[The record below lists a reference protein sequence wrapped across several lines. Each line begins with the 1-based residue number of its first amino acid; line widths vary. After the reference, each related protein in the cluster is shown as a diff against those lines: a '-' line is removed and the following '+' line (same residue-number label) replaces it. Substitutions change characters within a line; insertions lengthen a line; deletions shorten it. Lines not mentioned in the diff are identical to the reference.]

1 MHGSRHLRIRNR
13 FLPYKLSTISTD
25 VAAND
30 AKAGNNMP
38 SSTVSALNAPTSF
51 TGEAQDRLARPASLS
66 AGLLALGIVYGD
78 LGTSPLYTLQTIVH
92 IMGHQFAPEAALGS
106 LSLIF
111 WALIITISIKYCFFV
126 MRADNHGEG
135 GILALMALTGAH
147 WAGRGRWLIIMGLF
161 GAALIYGD
169 GIITPAI
176 SVLSAVEGLNVA
188 TSIFK
193 PYTMPMAVAILV
205 GLFAIQHRGTG
216 AVGKAFGPIMLLWFA
231 TIAILGIIGIMQHP
245 GVLAAINPIY
255 GAQLLM
261 NHGFLGFS
269 VLGGVFLALTG
280 GEALY
285 ADMGHIGRNPIRL
298 TWYGFVLPALVLNY
312 AGQIANF
319 LEAPDLEANP
329 FFKLAP
335 NWSIYPLVALAT
347 LATIIASQAIITGSF
362 SMTRQAMQLGWFP
375 GVRIYQTSAEEYGQ
389 IYVPFVNWTMMAF
402 TVALTVGFGSSDR
415 LAGAYGTAVSTTMVL
430 TTALLYHVMRHRWH
444 WSLSQAATVTG
455 IFLAVDLAFFLANL
469 FKILDGGWIPLAF
482 GAAVFTIMTTWH
494 YGVEVLHRRNAARSQ
509 QPSSFF
515 TRLRSDNVA
524 RIPGTA
530 VFLTRLGKAI
540 PPVIVNYVKQVGSLQ
555 QTVIALTV
563 SFEDIPRVRSKDRV
577 RVEKLDDGFWHVTVH
592 FGFVEIPDLPAVL
605 TLAKND
611 GVPVLDGASY
621 FIERDDLI
629 TRKNRN
635 LLSRWRVA
643 LFSFMSRNSAHAIDR
658 FKIPSSALIEIGRRI
673 EL

>member
-1 MHGSRHLRIRNR
+1 MA
-13 FLPYKLSTISTD
+13 T
-25 VAAND
+25 
-30 AKAGNNMP
+30 
-38 SSTVSALNAPTSF
+38 STVSALNAPTNF
-51 TGEAQDRLARPASLS
+51 TGEAQNRFAQPTTVS
-66 AGLLALGIVYGD
+66 AGFLALGIVYGD

-92 IMGHQFAPEAALGS
+92 IMGDQFTPDAALGS

-135 GILALMALTGAH
+135 GILALMTMTDAH

-193 PYTMPMAVAILV
+193 PYTMPIALGILV
-205 GLFAIQHRGTG
+205 GLFAIQNRGTG
-216 AVGKAFGPIMLLWFA
+216 VVGKTFGPIMFVWFA
-231 TIAILGIIGIMQHP
+231 TIAILGVIGIVHHP
-245 GVLAAINPIY
+245 HVLAAINPIY
-255 GAQLLM
+255 GVQLVM
-261 NHGFLGFS
+261 NHGFLGFT

-285 ADMGHIGRNPIRL
+285 ADMGHIGRNPIRVA
-298 TWYGFVLPALVLNY
+298 WYCFVLPALILNY
-312 AGQIANF
+312 AGQIGDF
-319 LEAPDLEANP
+319 LEAPNLEANP

-335 NWSIYPLVALAT
+335 NWSIYPLVALAM

-375 GVRIYQTSAEEYGQ
+375 GVRISQTSAEEHGQ

-402 TVALTVGFGSSDR
+402 TVALTVGFGTSDR

-430 TTALLYHVMRHRWH
+430 TTALLYHVMRNRWH
-444 WSLSQAATVTG
+444 WSLYQAAAVTG
-455 IFLAVDLAFFLANL
+455 ILLAVDLAFFSANL
-469 FKILDGGWIPLAF
+469 LKILEGGWIPLTF
-482 GAAVFTIMTTWH
+482 GALVFIIMTTWH
-494 YGVEVLHRRNAARSQ
+494 YGVEAMHRRNAARSQ
-509 QPSSFF
+509 QPGKFF
-515 TRLRSDNVA
+515 ARLRSDNVV
-524 RIPGTA
+524 RVPGTA

-555 QTVIALTV
+555 KTVVALTV
-563 SFEDIPRVRSKDRV
+563 SFEDVPRIRSKDRV
-577 RVEKLDDGFWHVTVH
+577 CIEELDDGFWHVTVH

-605 TLAKND
+605 TLAKKD
-611 GVPVLDGASY
+611 GVPVLDEASY
-621 FIERDDLI
+621 YIARNDVI
-629 TRKNRN
+629 SRKHRN
-635 LLSRWRVA
+635 PLSRCRIA